1 MLFKVDTMV
10 AGPFRTLAGLI
21 CTVGVLGSSTAPS
34 VHSIQANGVR
44 LEYLD
49 WGGHGPPLVFLAGLG
64 DTPYIYNDLAPEF
77 RSRFHCLGLTRRGF
91 GGSAQPESGYE
102 LDNLVQD
109 AASFINA
116 LRLRNVTVVGHSFG
130 GTEAIR
136 LSELHP
142 DMIRRVVLLDTA
154 YVPFPES
161 SEKALA
167 TLPSL
172 VGFPMSG
179 VTQSLSNFREFQK
192 WAHRNVWS
200 DAAEANLRQQVV
212 VKDDGSIMQRTPPRV
227 AAAIQK
233 DQAAWNITR
242 IPVPALLIFAHPLIA
257 DSLSQAKMD
266 GESAVEIRKASDE
279 IEDARRGQIEALRRD
294 SLKARIVE
302 YEHTDHRCFIQR
314 REEVVTEMKHF
325 LN

>member
-1 MLFKVDTMV
+1 MSF
-10 AGPFRTLAGLI
+10 GRTLTALI
-21 CTVGVLGSSTAPS
+21 STVGIALIPSLGASTAPS

-64 DTPYIYNDLAPEF
+64 DTAYIYNDLAPEF

-91 GGSAQPESGYE
+91 GGSEQPESGYE

-154 YVPFPES
+154 YAPFPES
-161 SEKALA
+161 SEKAVANLIPF
-167 TLPSL
+167 LPGVPVSE
-172 VGFPMSG
+172 VG
-179 VTQSLSNFREFQK
+179 QSLSNFREFQK
-192 WAHRNVWS
+192 QMHRNVWS

-212 VKDDGSIMQRTPPRV
+212 VKDDGSIVRRTPPRV
-227 AAAIQK
+227 SAAIQK
-233 DQAAWNITR
+233 DRAGMEHNQYPGAGSADIR
-242 IPVPALLIFAHPLIA
+242 SPSYSGPALA
-257 DSLSQAKMD
+257 
-266 GESAVEIRKASDE
+266 G
-279 IEDARRGQIEALRRD
+279 
-294 SLKARIVE
+294 
-302 YEHTDHRCFIQR
+302 
-314 REEVVTEMKHF
+314 
-325 LN
+325 